1 MGDLQPPRTC
11 AVARDLHLLASEG
24 LCCVDWKRGSG
35 NGGAVSQVS
44 EAGGEFSESDAD
56 TMMGRYVNGEFVVA
70 AAQVLYERVPAR
82 DVRR

>member
-1 MGDLQPPRTC
+1 
-11 AVARDLHLLASEG
+11 
-24 LCCVDWKRGSG
+24 
-35 NGGAVSQVS
+35 VS